1 MSLKL
6 LISEDIE
13 IFSMFTSKKLHKK
26 ETIIML
32 AKVPEIKRGNSE
44 EKDLIKYGIK
54 NINVKVLSA
63 TNMFMCILPSK
74 ADTSLEPNIFF
85 I

>member
-44 EKDLIKYGIK
+44 EKDLIK
-54 NINVKVLSA
+54 
-63 TNMFMCILPSK
+63 
-74 ADTSLEPNIFF
+74 
-85 I
+85 